1 MNAIGFSEKKKML
14 IKGTLSEDGTPL
26 PCPHTHSGWIN
37 QIIWS
42 TQQTC
47 IYSSKIL
54 FVLVLIVS
62 VGWIENVIVEIK
74 SNIKISLKEYPEYC
88 GHILKSRAIIRVG
101 EYIIVTHTDIK
112 GNNFPFYLFLVM

>member
-1 MNAIGFSEKKKML
+1 MLLDFLKKKKML

-26 PCPHTHSGWIN
+26 ACPHTHSGWIN
-37 QIIWS
+37 QIIWI
-42 TQQTC
+42 Q
-47 IYSSKIL
+47 
-54 FVLVLIVS
+54 
-62 VGWIENVIVEIK
+62 NVIVEIK
-74 SNIKISLKEYPEYC
+74 SNIKISLEEYPKYC